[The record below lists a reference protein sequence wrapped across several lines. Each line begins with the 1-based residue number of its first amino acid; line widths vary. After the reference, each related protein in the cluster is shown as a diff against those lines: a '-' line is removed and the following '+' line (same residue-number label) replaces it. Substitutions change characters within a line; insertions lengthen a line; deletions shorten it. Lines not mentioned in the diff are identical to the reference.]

1 MRGHRF
7 VAQFHDKILHR
18 DVLGELFDENG
29 LGGSAEERQAI
40 AERCTPSHQ
49 FRAGC
54 RQGSEVR
61 RDSEA
66 TSAAEL
72 VFS

>member
-40 AERCTPSHQ
+40 AERCTPSASN
-49 FRAGC
+49 FGR
-54 RQGSEVR
+54 V
-61 RDSEA
+61 
-66 TSAAEL
+66 SAR
-72 VFS
+72 